1 MSKPLSLDKIKIF
14 SWLNPTYSPIYLKCA
29 TLILTY
35 LPTHPSS
42 YLPTC
47 PCTFLPINL
56 LLNPTYMV
64 APTYLVGNQRDLAIA
79 ENNEEKKRALHGA
92 WTCSFKQNLRS

>member
-1 MSKPLSLDKIKIF
+1 
-14 SWLNPTYSPIYLKCA
+14 
-29 TLILTY
+29 
-35 LPTHPSS
+35 
-42 YLPTC
+42 
-47 PCTFLPINL
+47 
-56 LLNPTYMV
+56 MV